1 MKKKSKIYSLYS
13 LVRFSIMSQMCTL
26 FILPLQIISSL
37 DTFKCKCGKTNAQGM
52 FMRTCT
58 EITSRHGGLFC
69 HRRFLLLF
77 HFLIALKLSNL

>member
-37 DTFKCKCGKTNAQGM
+37 DTFKCKCGKTDAEGM

-58 EITSRHGGLFC
+58 EITSRHGGYFITADFYC
-69 HRRFLLLF
+69 CFTF
-77 HFLIALKLSNL
+77 